1 MRRELIWLK
10 ILALFIAVL
19 LWLQSVL
26 VSEHKAVVNLP
37 IVLLNNPDNLSIKEQ
52 PESIPFL
59 VQGKGIEILKLIMTD
74 LKVSVDA
81 SQIRPGQDILS
92 ISDYTLN
99 IPDNIDLVMIGP
111 VGNEDIRISAE
122 TKREKRVPINL
133 SFENEQVR
141 LEFSRKS
148 LQMSPEFVNI
158 SGPSH
163 IIDNIRSLNT
173 EDLGRRHLGQ
183 ASFKVELS
191 IPSNNIS
198 TDVEEVRILV
208 SSNQIVTRVMNNI
221 ILPERPGQRF
231 FPSRVT
237 VKLSGD
243 RQDLDSLRSSSIQT
257 MLAPIADSQGFYTVS
272 IQVPEGITLID
283 VTPDKVRVN
292 N

>member
-10 ILALFIAVL
+10 LLALALATL

-37 IVLLNNPDNLSIKEQ
+37 IVLLNNPDDLSIKEQ

-59 VQGKGIEILKLIMTD
+59 VQGKGIEIIKLALSD

-92 ISDYTLN
+92 ISNYTLN
-99 IPDNIDLVMIGP
+99 IPDNIDLVMVGP

-141 LEFSRKS
+141 QEFSRKS

-158 SGPSH
+158 AGPSH
-163 IIDNIRSLNT
+163 LIDNIRSINTVELN
-173 EDLGRRHLGQ
+173 RRHLGQ
-183 ASFKVELS
+183 ASFKLELQM
-191 IPSNNIS
+191 PSGNLS
-198 TDVEEVRILV
+198 ADVEEVRILV
-208 SSNQIVTRVMNNI
+208 SSNQTITKVLNNVPI
-221 ILPERPGQRF
+221 PEKPGMRF
-231 FPSRVT
+231 FPSRLT

-243 RQDLDSLRSSSIQT
+243 RQAVDSLRISSLRPELSQT
-257 MLAPIADSQGFYTVS
+257 PDQQGFYTVTVR
-272 IQVPEGITLID
+272 VPDGITLVD
-283 VTPDKVRVN
+283 VTPDKIRVSN
-292 N
+292 